1 MYPGEGGCS
10 TSRGGSDS
18 RPALVQGPRPVR
30 SAIILAPMS
39 APASSLTVKLLL
51 FATYADLAGRDEVTL
66 EVPAPATVADV
77 VRLFRTSWPG
87 ADRVPDRP
95 MAAVN
100 RVHARLDAIV
110 SEGDEIAL
118 LPPLAGG

>member
-1 MYPGEGGCS
+1 MAP
-10 TSRGGSDS
+10 
-18 RPALVQGPRPVR
+18 PV
-30 SAIILAPMS
+30 APLS
-39 APASSLTVKLLL
+39 VTVLL
-51 FATYADLAGRDEVTL
+51 FATYAELVGRDEITI

-77 VRLFRTSWPG
+77 VRRLRGSWPG

-100 RVHARLDAIV
+100 RVHARLDSAV
-110 SEGDEIAL
+110 SDGDEVAL

>member
-1 MYPGEGGCS
+1 MW
-10 TSRGGSDS
+10 GGSDS
-18 RPALVQGPRPVR
+18 RPAPFQGPRPVR

-39 APASSLTVKLLL
+39 APASSLTVRLLL
-51 FATYADLAGRDEVTL
+51 FATYADLAGRDQVTL

-77 VRLFRTSWPG
+77 VRLFRASWPG

-100 RVHARLDAIV
+100 RVHAQLDTV
-110 SEGDEIAL
+110 VHEGDEVAL

>member
-1 MYPGEGGCS
+1 MH
-10 TSRGGSDS
+10 
-18 RPALVQGPRPVR
+18 
-30 SAIILAPMS
+30 
-39 APASSLTVKLLL
+39 APAASLTVKLLL
-51 FATYADLAGRDEVTL
+51 FATYADLAGRDQVTL

-77 VRLFRTSWPG
+77 VRLFRSSWPG

-100 RVHARLDAIV
+100 RVHARLDAMV